1 MEKVRVNREVCI
13 GCGACQ
19 GIASNIFEIDE
30 EGLATVIEG
39 SDIKESEEA
48 IQDAADMCPT
58 SAIVI
63 DE

>member
-1 MEKVRVNREVCI
+1 MEKVHVNRDVCI

-19 GIASNIFEIDE
+19 GIASNIFEIHE
-30 EGLATVIEG
+30 EGLATVVEG
-39 SDIKESEEA
+39 SNIKEAEEE

-58 SAIVI
+58 GAIVI

>member
-39 SDIKESEEA
+39 SDIKESEEE
-48 IQDAADMCPT
+48 IQDAAEMCPT

>member
-39 SDIKESEEA
+39 SDIKKSEEE